1 MKRVLLI
8 ASFFILTMSLK
19 GYGQS
24 ASDGV
29 VIYSLPNT
37 TITLE
42 VEAVREVYTAGPYAR
57 YADKYLGV
65 EAKES
70 SETKFE
76 LLSIKATPYIEADQS
91 VRMVANLSSFR
102 GAAAATFFEMSAQG
116 IVILADE
123 SKGGENSWRFPPL
136 RSNSL
141 RTAEATSNLAST
153 EATLYKSERT
163 SSGSER
169 VAITQTQVVQKSA
182 ERKAQETA
190 DAIFALRDKRLQII
204 TGDTDAS
211 FAGEA
216 LKAAIDEINRL
227 ESEYLS
233 LFLGTTEQTIQSM
246 SFDVVPKADN
256 SRQMYIAFRLS
267 ETQGLLPSNNMGG
280 RPIVLELSVEESPA
294 VQTDIHSPKSS
305 AKVSGKEGSQIFY
318 RVPAIC
324 QMKIM
329 DGQQILMQSRI
340 PIYQLGE
347 VISFPTDVVLK

>member
-1 MKRVLLI
+1 MRRVLLI
-8 ASFFILTMSLK
+8 VFFTALFFSA
-19 GYGQS
+19 YGQG
-24 ASDGV
+24 ADGV
-29 VIYSLPNT
+29 VVYSLPST

-65 EAKES
+65 AAKES

-76 LLSIKATPYIEADQS
+76 LLSIKAVPYIEADQS
-91 VRMVANLSSFR
+91 MRMVANLSSFK
-102 GAAAATFFEMSAQG
+102 GAAAATFFDFSSQG
-116 IVILADE
+116 LVILADE

-136 RSNSL
+136 RTNSMQ
-141 RTAEATSNLAST
+141 AKEATSNLANT
-153 EATLYKSERT
+153 ETTLYKSERT

-169 VAITQTQVVQKSA
+169 VAITQTQVVQKSV

-190 DAIFALRDKRLQII
+190 DAIFVLRERRLQII
-204 TGDTDAS
+204 TGDTDAT

-216 LKAAIDEINRL
+216 MKSAIDEINRL
-227 ESEYLS
+227 EAEYLS
-233 LFLGTTEQTIQSM
+233 LFLGTTEQSIQTM

-267 ETQGLLPSNNMGG
+267 DTQGLLPSNNMGG
-280 RPIVLELSVEESPA
+280 RPIVLELTVEEAPA
-294 VQTDIHSPKSS
+294 TQLDIHSAKSTGKTS
-305 AKVSGKEGSQIFY
+305 AKEGSLIFY

-347 VISFPTDVVLK
+347 VLSFPTDVVLK

>member
-1 MKRVLLI
+1 MRKILL
-8 ASFFILTMSLK
+8 AVSFFVLSLTVCS
-19 GYGQS
+19 YAQS
-24 ASDGV
+24 ATDGV

-37 TITLE
+37 VIVLE

-70 SETKFE
+70 SQTKFE
-76 LLSIKATPYIEADQS
+76 LLSIRAIPYIEADQS
-91 VRMVANLSSFR
+91 ARMVANLASFK
-102 GAAAATFFEMSAQG
+102 GAAAATFFDMSSQG

-136 RSNSL
+136 RTNSMQA
-141 RTAEATSNLAST
+141 REATSNLTNA

-204 TGDTDAS
+204 TGDTDAN

-216 LKAAIDEINRL
+216 MKSAIDEINRL

-233 LFLGTTEQTIQSM
+233 LFLGTVEQSVQKM
-246 SFDVVPKADN
+246 SFDVVPKAG

-267 ETQGLLPSNNMGG
+267 DTQGLLPSNNIGG
-280 RPIVLELSVEESPA
+280 RPIVLELTVEEGA
-294 VQTDIHSPKSS
+294 AAQLDIHSPKSS
-305 AKVSGKEGSQIFY
+305 GRPSGKEGSLIFY
-318 RVPAIC
+318 RVPAVC
-324 QMKIM
+324 QMKM
-329 DGQQILMQSRI
+329 TDGQQILMQSRI

-347 VISFPTDVVLK
+347 TLSFPTDVVLK